1 MTHHIILWK
10 LKDEFTEAQKTE
22 IKKNIKN
29 GLEGLFHSS

>member
-10 LKDEFTEAQKTE
+10 LKDELTEAQKTE
-22 IKKNIKN
+22 IKRNIKN